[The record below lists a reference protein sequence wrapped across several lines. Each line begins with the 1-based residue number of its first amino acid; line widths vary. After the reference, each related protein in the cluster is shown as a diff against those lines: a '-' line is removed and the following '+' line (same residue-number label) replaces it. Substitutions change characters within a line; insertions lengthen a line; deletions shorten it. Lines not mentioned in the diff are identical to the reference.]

1 MPRLV
6 SFLLPLIASAAV
18 GGSNAVAQV
27 VFAPKDMVTIVVL
40 KDGASINGISLS
52 VDELDKR
59 LTQLSAK
66 RPQPPMDVISPG
78 NDVSFKVLE
87 AMRERVAKHGLKLVA
102 KVGFVTKP

>member
-6 SFLLPLIASAAV
+6 RFLLPLVASAAV

-27 VFAPKDMVTIVVL
+27 IVAPKAMVTIVIL
-40 KDGASINGISLS
+40 KNVASIDGISLS
-52 VDELDKR
+52 EDELDKR

-66 RPQPPMDVISPG
+66 RPQPPMDVVSPG

-102 KVGFVTKP
+102 KIGFVTKP